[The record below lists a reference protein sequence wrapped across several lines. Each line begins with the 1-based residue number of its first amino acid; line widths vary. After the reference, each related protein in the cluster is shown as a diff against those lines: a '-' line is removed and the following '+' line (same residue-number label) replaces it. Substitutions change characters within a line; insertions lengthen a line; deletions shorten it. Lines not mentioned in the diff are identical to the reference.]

1 MNKCI
6 ITPNKTN
13 IMRHLILA
21 FLIAVLLLANSN
33 VKANDTLIKFGQNLP
48 TAPVWKYIGG
58 GTNLDAEVW
67 KGIAYGEPGWLTAN
81 SALGFGGSPPARNT
95 AIPEDAS
102 AGGGGIST
110 ARYPTLYFRKQI
122 NIANPAAYI
131 NFEIKTKFDDGIV
144 VWINGVEAFR
154 DNIAAAPAYA
164 TLATTA
170 IGGSG
175 STVYSSVISS
185 GLFVPGNNVI
195 AVEIHQ
201 ATLTSSDLFFD
212 MELIGNTVAASPFIL
227 RPFTQRY
234 NNPSVKGNIVY
245 VSNSIVSSAG
255 IGPGSPGT
263 GEVPPGGSTTN
274 GGAGINIDVDN
285 VVGATIIPYITS
297 WKYKDDNTR
306 PAGWETAG
314 FADGAWVTGNITAA
328 NRDIGYGD
336 GDEDV
341 CVAYGGG
348 YGSCP
353 AVPLCVGEP
362 GNCNNKF
369 ITTLFRKQFTV
380 TGLAGYSGFQ
390 INLRRDDGAI
400 IYINGVEVSRIN
412 IAAGAVNNSTLAIT
426 GAENAND
433 IITIGTG
440 AFVEGANTIA
450 VEIHQVDATSSDI
463 SFRLEMTGVNSQ
475 NTYNSSTADL
485 TLASVPA
492 CSEILF
498 AGLYWGAGEG
508 SGNGNASWITGE
520 NTCKLKIPGAATY
533 STITST
539 QTDYWNP
546 TLVPGYAHTGYKC
559 FANITAL
566 INTTNANGTY
576 AVADVVSPLGLGNA
590 YGGWTIV
597 IAYANSTLAPR
608 NLTVFDGTAIVK
620 TGSGNVDVNI
630 NGFLTPPTGAVS
642 CELGAVVYD
651 GDRTSDD
658 AYAFRQTGA
667 PSFYD
672 LTPTANNP
680 TSSQDDMWNSVIA
693 YKGNVVTTR
702 NPAFQNTL
710 GYDANII
717 DLPNAGNARLS
728 NNQTGATV
736 RFSSPDENYILQLL
750 TTSISQY
757 TPIFSFDKTATD
769 RSGGTLTPGDS
780 IRYQINYNNVG
791 NDNSINSEVIDNIP
805 AGTTYIPNSLK
816 IKGVAKTDAV
826 GDDEAEFDITNNRV
840 IFRLG
845 VGATGINGGTIP
857 NNGVN
862 ASGNATFDVVV
873 ASSCRVLSCVGSIS
887 NSARFT
893 YAGQTSGL
901 PESDSSGVNTAG
913 CVVRGPVVRS
923 AVGACF
929 VPGDT
934 LLTNTCPATTAFLP
948 YKRYAGYTIYSAM
961 PFIPANIYNPV
972 TPVALSHIYYAYY
985 SNGMGC
991 SDTVKITVFIIA
1003 CPDIDDD
1010 NDGIPDYVE
1019 LNNPV
1024 ALQDDNSNGVPN
1036 WCDPAYSG
1044 GFIDNNLDNYND
1056 NFDPGADSD
1065 NDGIPNFYDINF
1077 PGFVDSNNDGVND
1090 NIDKDLDG
1098 IPNHLDLDSDND
1110 GIPDT
1115 VESYGVETDGDG
1127 LIDSYT
1133 DTDNDGFSQNVD
1145 GNNAGVINSGN
1156 GLGAQDFDGDGIAN
1170 YLDTDSD
1177 NDGIPDVVE
1186 VFGSYVSNNG
1196 KLSNFV
1202 DANSDGIS
1210 DNNINGTALLLTGAD
1225 GDGNGRADTWPNKNK
1240 DMDFRPNA
1248 YDTDSDGDGI
1258 TDVTESGLPDANLNG
1273 IVDGVIGINGWS
1285 ATVSGMLSISLR
1297 NTDASGNPDY
1307 LDIDSDDD
1315 GIPDNI
1321 EGMSTAGYIRPV
1333 SATDTDGDGLINHYD
1348 NVAGFSG
1355 TGNGFYNHDGDGL
1368 PDYRDLD
1375 TDGDGALDIVEG
1387 NDFNLNGYAD
1397 DLVTLTGLD
1406 TDGDGL
1412 DNRFDSLN
1420 SVTNLKGTSFN
1431 LGTGGTTSGDA
1442 TPGTRAP
1449 VQKKV
1454 PAQIDR
1460 DWRYVGTV
1468 LPVQF
1473 LNFAGNLQ
1481 NTQMQLSWTIQA
1493 AQEVDHFEIERSLSN
1508 ANYSKAGI
1516 VTATVKLNE
1525 PQSFGFNDDINGINS
1540 DVIYYRLK
1548 VIGKAGEIKYSSILA
1563 IRLKATKT
1571 PVSIMPNPAN
1581 DYVSIRF
1588 YTEKQGEVTIRLVDN
1603 AGKTI
1608 LLQKQKVSKGNNIAQ
1623 LNELNKY
1630 NTGVYALQVLVNDEI
1645 VTQKLILNK

>member
-1 MNKCI
+1 MIN
-6 ITPNKTN
+6 PDKTY
-13 IMRHLILA
+13 IMRTKV
-21 FLIAVLLLANSN
+21 AVLLVVVLLFFFSN
-33 VKANDTLIKFGQNLP
+33 VKANDTLITFGQNLP
-48 TAPVWKYIGG
+48 AAPAWRYKGG
-58 GTNLDAEVW
+58 GTNLDAIAW
-67 KGIAYGEPGWLTAN
+67 KAIGYGEPGWLTAN
-81 SALGFGGSPPARNT
+81 SALGFGTNPPVRNT

-102 AGGGGIST
+102 AGGGGVAT
-110 ARYPTLYFRKQI
+110 PGNNRYPTLYFRKQI
-122 NIANPAAYI
+122 NVPNPAIYLD
-131 NFEIKTKFDDGIV
+131 FEIRARFDDAIV
-144 VWINGVEAFR
+144 VWINGVEAYTN
-154 DNIAAAPAYA
+154 NIASSPGYA
-164 TLATTA
+164 TLATGA
-170 IGGSG
+170 IAGNG
-175 STVYSSVISS
+175 SVIYTAAIST
-185 GLFVPGNNVI
+185 GLFVPGNNII
-195 AVEIHQ
+195 AVEVHQ
-201 ATLTSSDLFFD
+201 SSLNSSDLFFD
-212 MELIGNTVAASPFIL
+212 MELIGRTSLPPSPFIL

-234 NNPSVKGNIVY
+234 NNPSVKGNILY
-245 VSNSIVSSAG
+245 VSNSIVSSQGVGA
-255 IGPGSPGT
+255 GSPGT
-263 GEVPPGGSTTN
+263 GEVPPGGSTVN
-274 GGAGINIDVDN
+274 GGPGINIDVD
-285 VVGATIIPYITS
+285 
-297 WKYKDDNTR
+297 
-306 PAGWETAG
+306 
-314 FADGAWVTGNITAA
+314 ADA
-328 NRDIGYGD
+328 
-336 GDEDV
+336 
-341 CVAYGGG
+341 
-348 YGSCP
+348 
-353 AVPLCVGEP
+353 
-362 GNCNNKF
+362 
-369 ITTLFRKQFTV
+369 
-380 TGLAGYSGFQ
+380 
-390 INLRRDDGAI
+390 
-400 IYINGVEVSRIN
+400 
-412 IAAGAVNNSTLAIT
+412 ST
-426 GAENAND
+426 
-433 IITIGTG
+433 
-440 AFVEGANTIA
+440 F
-450 VEIHQVDATSSDI
+450 
-463 SFRLEMTGVNSQ
+463 
-475 NTYNSSTADL
+475 NSSTADL
-485 TLASVPA
+485 TLAAVPT

-508 SGNGNASWITGE
+508 SGNGNASWIVGQ
-520 NTCKLKIPGAATY
+520 NTCKLKIAGAATY

-546 TLVPGYAHTGYKC
+546 TLVPGYAHTGYQC

-576 AVADVVSPLGLGNA
+576 AVANVVSPLGFDDA

-608 NLTVFDGTAIVK
+608 NLSVFDGTAIVK
-620 TGSGNVDVNI
+620 SGSGNVDVSI
-630 NGFLTPPTGAVS
+630 GGFLTPPTGPVS

-651 GDRTSDD
+651 GDRTSND
-658 AYAFRQTGA
+658 AYAFKQTGA
-667 PSFYD
+667 AIFFD

-680 TSSQDDMWNSVIA
+680 TSNQNDMWNSVIA

-717 DLPNAGNARLS
+717 NLPNAGNAQLG
-728 NNQTGATV
+728 NNKTDATV
-736 RFSSPDENYILQLL
+736 RFSSPSENYIVQLL

-780 IRYQINYNNVG
+780 IRYQVNYSNVG
-791 NDNSINSEVIDNIP
+791 NDGSVNSWVIDNIP
-805 AGTTYIPNSLK
+805 AGTSYIPNSLK
-816 IKGVAKTDAV
+816 IKGVAKTDAA
-826 GDDEAEFDITNNRV
+826 GDDEAEYDITNNRV
-840 IFRLG
+840 LFRLG
-845 VGATGINGGTIP
+845 VGATSTTGGIIP
-857 NNGVN
+857 NSGPN
-862 ASGNATFDVVV
+862 ASGDVTFDVVV
-873 ASSCRVLSCVGSIS
+873 ASSCRVLSCVGSII
-887 NSARFT
+887 NNARIVYT
-893 YAGQTSGL
+893 GQTSGIAEL
-901 PESDSSGVNTAG
+901 DSSGVNTAG
-913 CVVRGPVVRS
+913 CIVKGPVVRS

-934 LLTNTCPATTAFLP
+934 LLTNTCPATKALLP
-948 YKRYAGYTIYSAM
+948 YKRYAGYTIYSTM
-961 PFIPANIYNPV
+961 PFIPANIYNPI
-972 TPVALSHIYYAYY
+972 TPVTLSHIYYAYY

-1019 LNNPV
+1019 LDNPV
-1024 ALQDDNSNGVPN
+1024 ALQDANSNGVPN
-1036 WCDPAYSG
+1036 WYDPSYP
-1044 GFIDNNLDNYND
+1044 GFTDNNFDNYND

-1375 TDGDGALDIVEG
+1375 TDGDGQPDIIEG
-1387 NDFNLNGYAD
+1387 NDFNLNGLMD
-1397 DLVTLTGLD
+1397 DVVTLTGLD

-1473 LNFAGNLQ
+1473 LNFACNLQ

-1493 AQEVDHFEIERSLSN
+1493 AQEVDHFEIERSLNN

-1588 YTEKQGEVTIRLVDN
+1588 YVEKQGEVTIRLVDN

-1608 LLQKQKVSKGNNIAQ
+1608 LLQKQKVSKGNNMLQ
-1623 LNELNKY
+1623 LNELNKFT
-1630 NTGVYALQVLVNDEI
+1630 TGVYALQVLINDEI
-1645 VTQKLILNK
+1645 VTQKLILEK